1 MSTKAMPFTDEQIE
15 AIKLLVGYPASDS
28 TVERVLRNLDAV
40 LAERDAL
47 RAQLAAIRTAW
58 RAHDAARSTYLEAWG
73 TAEACETEAERAYY
87 ETSQA
92 LAAMMREP

>member
-1 MSTKAMPFTDEQIE
+1 MADE
-15 AIKLLVGYPASDS
+15 LNDTLS
-28 TVERVLRNLDAV
+28 AV

-47 RAQLAAIRTAW
+47 RAQLAAIRAAW
-58 RAHDAARSTYLEAWG
+58 RDHDAARSTYLDAWG

-92 LAAMMREP
+92 LAALMREP